1 MPKLAINKKAKFDY
15 EFIEE
20 YEGGLELTGAEV
32 KSAKA
37 GHVQLK
43 GAFVSLK
50 DGEIWLRNAYISPYK
65 PAGNQADYDPYRDR
79 KILVHRRE
87 LNRLIG
93 KTKEAGL
100 TIVPFS
106 LYTKGRIVK
115 IGFALARGKKKFE
128 KRETIKKRELDR
140 QIREKLKE

>member
-1 MPKLAINKKAKFDY
+1 MPKLAINKRAKFDY

-20 YEGGLELTGAEV
+20 YEGGLALTGAEV

-43 GAFVSLK
+43 GAFVTLRDSEL
-50 DGEIWLRNAYISPYK
+50 WLRNAYISPYK
-65 PAGNQADYDPYRDR
+65 PAGNQSDYDPYRDR